1 MSMNFFQI
9 KEQEPE
15 PDKVDKANEKI
26 KEFFLKLAGADQEVD
41 WMELKDILDYA
52 MRNGKLKMYKQEY
65 IVFKI

>member
-1 MSMNFFQI
+1 MSHLCFQV

-26 KEFFLKLAGADQEVD
+26 KEFFLKLAGDDQEVD

-52 MRNGKLKMYKQEY
+52 MRNGWLLLLIK
-65 IVFKI
+65 